1 MVRCQDKKRA
11 QNNSAH
17 ELAGF
22 IRNIVVMSR
31 HHMYLS
37 QFSVL
42 QSATSILVI
51 LRREQTPLSH
61 SSPCVFLL
69 LLLSQFFPTDQRFDP
84 SPQLHLA
91 PSTPRPRCSG
101 TAQPLLFPGAA
112 VQPWPLLL
120 SLSSLSSSPQQAHN
134 GLAPPPLPF
143 QGEAVAPVPSLSS
156 PLRQAPELCRHSV
169 QPGG

>member
-120 SLSSLSSSPQQAHN
+120 SLSHPFLLPHDK
-134 GLAPPPLPF
+134 PKPPLPF
-143 QGEAVAPVPSLSS
+143 TGEAVAPVPSLSS